1 MYTES
6 WLPKHTFGRVVL
18 LAALAF
24 VVVLIWFPI
33 LEMFYWSVFVKEPGI
48 FEFAGLENYRKL
60 LFDDP
65 IFWKSMG
72 VTFHFAILVVPGIT
86 ILGLMLAVAVNA
98 IRNIMVRGVF
108 TVAYFTAYVVPLVA
122 IALVWRYIYLPGKQ
136 GLLNVMLGWVG
147 VAPIRWLSTSDWA
160 LPSLAIMRIW
170 KEAGYA
176 MVLFMAGLQA
186 IPAVYYEAA
195 QVDGASGWRRFRHI
209 TVPLLMPTIAFVIII
224 TTLSA
229 FLAFTEVYVMTAEA
243 GGAGDRGGPNFATNM
258 MAFHIFNTAIAY
270 SHEGYGSAMAAI
282 FFVIMVA
289 VGYIQ
294 YRFIR
299 ATYEY

>member
-224 TTLSA
+224 TT
-229 FLAFTEVYVMTAEA
+229 
-243 GGAGDRGGPNFATNM
+243 DRK
-258 MAFHIFNTAIAY
+258 
-270 SHEGYGSAMAAI
+270 S
-282 FFVIMVA
+282 VV
-289 VGYIQ
+289 
-294 YRFIR
+294 
-299 ATYEY
+299 

>member
-1 MYTES
+1 MHTES
-6 WLPKHTFGRVVL
+6 WLPKHAFGRVVL
-18 LAALAF
+18 LLSLLF
-24 VVVLIWFPI
+24 VIGLMWWPI
-33 LEMFYWSVFVKEPGI
+33 GEMLYWSFFDKRPGI
-48 FEFAGLENYRKL
+48 FEFTGLANYRKL
-60 LFDDP
+60 FSDEV
-65 IFWKSMG
+65 FWKSLR
-72 VTFHFAILVVPGIT
+72 VTFSFAFMVVPGVV
-86 ILGLMLAVAVNA
+86 ILGLLLAIAVNS
-98 IRNIMVRGVF
+98 IRNITIRGIF
-108 TVAYFTAYVVPLVA
+108 TVSFFTAYVVPLVA

-136 GLLNVMLGWVG
+136 GLLNVVIGWFDIN
-147 VAPIRWLSTSDWA
+147 PIRWLTVSDWA
-160 LPSLAIMRIW
+160 LRSIAILRIW

-186 IPAVYYEAA
+186 IPVMYYEAA
-195 QVDGASGWRRFRHI
+195 QVDGASAWRRFRHI
-209 TVPLLMPTIAFVIII
+209 TVPLLMPTITFVVII
-224 TTLSA
+224 TTLSS

-243 GGAGDRGGPNFATNM
+243 GSGVRGGPNYATNL

-270 SHEGYGSAMAAI
+270 SNEGYGSAMAAI